1 MSRILQA
8 ALATILIAEAGVT
21 VADAKGHACGHC
33 NKTYEVTI
41 TNLTYNQ
48 VLSPPFAVSHVPS
61 IHLFQAGEPASEG
74 LEALAEGG
82 DASVLTGALSG
93 ADRVCE
99 VITASEPVPPG
110 RSTTI
115 TILGS
120 GKRVVSVAAMLVNT
134 NDAFAALKSMPL
146 PSAYAS
152 TTRPIPAFDA
162 GTEVNDELCAN
173 VPGPACGGIGTD
185 VSDGEGFVHIH
196 RGIHG
201 AGDLDPAEYDW
212 RNPAAYVSIQRI
224 D

>member
-1 MSRILQA
+1 MSKLLQT
-8 ALATILIAEAGVT
+8 ALATILIAGPGVT
-21 VADAKGHACGHC
+21 VADAKGHAYGHC
-33 NKTYEVTI
+33 NKVYEVTI

-48 VLSPPFAVSHVPS
+48 VLSPPLAVSHVPS

-82 DASVLTGALSG
+82 DTSVLAGSLSG
-93 ADRVCE
+93 AGGVCE
-99 VITASEPVPPG
+99 VMTADGPVPPG
-110 RSTTI
+110 GSTTI
-115 TILGS
+115 TIVGS

-146 PSAYAS
+146 PRAYAS

-162 GTEVNDELCAN
+162 GTEINDELCAN
-173 VPGPACGGIGTD
+173 IPGPACGGIGTD

-201 AGDLDPAEYDW
+201 TGDLDPSEYDW
-212 RNPAAYVSIQRI
+212 RNPAAYVSVRRI
-224 D
+224 N